1 MQDRFNSDFEQFVKQ
16 NADQYRMFPSE
27 KVWKGIHNSLH
38 TRNWWYGLGIL
49 LLFITS
55 GIVTWVMVLT
65 PSDKKSLAKANNI
78 KFSEIVKPGYVTN
91 KRNNTSNNEK
101 VLVIPAKSKIDSK
114 NTYQNQS
121 EYFAQ
126 KSQFLRDATTGYENQ
141 FIPDLKHPGEIE
153 QTGAIIVNT
162 NIPVTSKKG
171 AEVIVQKIPSSPTNI
186 KQAFTPP
193 DNGPV
198 VVIADQTEFSEE
210 SNVTQHFEKSFTL
223 RENRTVVSGE
233 MYPLT
238 IESVLNTYKH
248 TSRKRKLTWQM
259 YFVPTISYRKLK
271 ENKAFIEAARANN
284 SIATYTWVSDVN
296 SVVKHKPDLGFEIGF
311 NTFFPLSK
319 RLRLTGG
326 LQFNVSKYDIR
337 AYRYPG
343 EVATIALNNGTGA
356 NSVSTIT
363 TYRNLAGSGDTKTNW
378 LRNLYF
384 SASAPIG
391 AEFLVLKN
399 KKSYVGVGS
408 TIQPTYILG
417 NQAYLLST
425 DYKNYAE
432 VPSLIRRWNVNTGL
446 EIFTGFNIGNTKL
459 RVGPQARYQLLS
471 SFRKEYPVKEQLFD
485 FGLKVGITL
494 K

>member
-27 KVWKGIHNSLH
+27 KVWKGIHSSLH
-38 TRNWWYGLGIL
+38 TRKWWYGLGIL
-49 LLFITS
+49 LLLITS

-65 PSDKKSLAKANNI
+65 PSDKKSLAEAKNI
-78 KFSEIVKPGYVTN
+78 KSPAIVRPGYTTS
-91 KRNNTSNNEK
+91 KRNITGNYEK
-101 VLVIPAKSKIDSK
+101 VVVIPAKSKIDSK
-114 NTYQNQS
+114 NTSLKS

-126 KSQFLRDATTGYENQ
+126 KNLFLKDPATGYDNQ
-141 FIPDLKHPGEIE
+141 FFPDLKQPGQIE
-153 QTGAIIVNT
+153 ETGAAIA
-162 NIPVTSKKG
+162 NINFTVTAKKG
-171 AEVIVQKIPSSPTNI
+171 ADVITQKIPSSPGNI
-186 KQAFTPP
+186 KQTFTTVN
-193 DNGPV
+193 DPV
-198 VVIADQTEFSEE
+198 VAIADHTEFSEE
-210 SNVTQHFEKSFTL
+210 SNITLNPEKSFTL
-223 RENRTVVSGE
+223 RENRTTVAGE

-238 IESVLNTYKH
+238 IESVLNTYKY
-248 TSRKRKLTWQM
+248 TGKKRKLTWQM

-296 SVVKHKPDLGFEIGF
+296 SVVKHKPDLGFEVGF
-311 NTFFPLSK
+311 NTFYPLTK

-363 TYRNLAGSGDTKTNW
+363 TYRNLGGSADTKSNW

-391 AEFLVLKN
+391 AEFLLVKN

-446 EIFTGFNIGNTKL
+446 EIFAGFNIGNTKL

>member
-27 KVWKGIHNSLH
+27 KVWKGIHSSLH
-38 TRNWWYGLGIL
+38 TRKWWYGLGIL
-49 LLFITS
+49 LLLITS

-65 PSDKKSLAKANNI
+65 PSDKKSLAEANNI
-78 KFSEIVKPGYVTN
+78 KSSGVIKPGYVTS
-91 KRNNTSNNEK
+91 KRDNTSSNNEK
-101 VLVIPAKSKIDSK
+101 IIVIPAKSKIDSK
-114 NTYQNQS
+114 NTPASQS

-126 KSQFLRDATTGYENQ
+126 KSQFLKDASTGYENQ
-141 FIPDLKHPGEIE
+141 FFPELKQPGEIA
-153 QTGAIIVNT
+153 QTDAVIANT
-162 NIPVTSKKG
+162 NIAVTAKKG
-171 AEVIVQKIPSSPTNI
+171 VEVITQKIPSSPGNI
-186 KQAFTPP
+186 KQIFTPVN
-193 DNGPV
+193 DPV
-198 VVIADQTEFSEE
+198 VVIADQSEFFEE
-210 SNVTQHFEKSFTL
+210 PNVTLSPEKSFTL
-223 RENRTVVSGE
+223 RENRNIVSGE

-238 IESVLNTYKH
+238 IESVLNTYKY
-248 TSRKRKLTWQM
+248 TGKKRKLTWQM
-259 YFVPTISYRKLK
+259 YFVPTVSYRKLK

-284 SIATYTWVSDVN
+284 SITTYTWVSDVN
-296 SVVKHKPDLGFEIGF
+296 SVVKHKPDLGFEVGF

-363 TYRNLAGSGDTKTNW
+363 TYRNLGGSGDTKTNW

-391 AEFLVLKN
+391 AEFLLVNN
-399 KKSYVGVGS
+399 KSSYVGVGS

-432 VPSLIRRWNVNTGL
+432 VPSLIRRWNVNTGV
-446 EIFTGFNIGNTKL
+446 EMFVGFNIGNTKL

-485 FGLKVGITL
+485 FGLKVGVTL